1 MNIDYKGKTVLVTGA
16 ARGVGRSITHAF
28 AACGA
33 HVHATDI
40 LGDELRRGLAKADGE
55 HVELHITDLTD
66 RDSTCQMVSRIEKI
80 SASGAVDVLVHSAGG
95 IVGKKRQPI
104 EEVLPEDW
112 QAIFDINV
120 NGAFNLIQAA
130 IPAMKQVR
138 DGRIVVIS
146 SPAGLR
152 TSLTGIQS
160 YAMSKAGLIGL
171 VRQLAQELGPYGIR
185 INSVAPGFMAS
196 SPDYVRQW
204 DSYGEEGQKALIES
218 IPLRR
223 LCRPEDVAHAVL
235 FLGSNYADFITGQ
248 TLPVNGSP

>member
-1 MNIDYKGKTVLVTGA
+1 
-16 ARGVGRSITHAF
+16 
-28 AACGA
+28 
-33 HVHATDI
+33 
-40 LGDELRRGLAKADGE
+40 
-55 HVELHITDLTD
+55 
-66 RDSTCQMVSRIEKI
+66 
-80 SASGAVDVLVHSAGG
+80 
-95 IVGKKRQPI
+95 
-104 EEVLPEDW
+104 
-112 QAIFDINV
+112 
-120 NGAFNLIQAA
+120 
-130 IPAMKQVR
+130 MKQVR